1 MTASPLN
8 EPAAPRFGFRRLRRT
23 VLLGTSIALLAAC
36 GESAEEAGPD
46 PIAVTGSSTV
56 FPFAEKVAAD
66 YVAANEGAALPL
78 VESTGTSEGIET
90 FCAGEG
96 PETPDIANAS
106 RRMTITEFNGC
117 NNNGVAEILEIKV
130 GRDGIAFA
138 SSVDDG
144 IDLELTPG
152 IVYRALAAN
161 PFGEEQ
167 ASENWSDVDGSL
179 EDEPIL
185 VYGPPST
192 SGTRDA
198 LLDIVMQPVCR
209 TNAAMAALE
218 ESDPT
223 KFEQNCHAMRRDAA
237 YIDQGEQDDLIVRK
251 VGNNPRAIGVFGYSY
266 LEENT
271 DTVKGLPMNGIAPT
285 AETIADGSYPASR
298 PLYIY
303 VKKAHIGVTP
313 GIEQYLAQWVESWS
327 EGGPLAAI
335 GLVPAT
341 QEVQTTSSDAIAN
354 LTVMTG
360 EDLESQD

>member
-1 MTASPLN
+1 MSGRAL
-8 EPAAPRFGFRRLRRT
+8 
-23 VLLGTSIALLAAC
+23 LLGASLAVLAGC
-36 GESAEEAGPD
+36 GEAAEEAGAD
-46 PIAVTGSSTV
+46 PITIIGSSTV

-66 YVAANEGAALPL
+66 YVAANAGAAVPS
-78 VESTGTSEGIET
+78 VESTGSSEGIET
-90 FCAGEG
+90 FCTGQG
-96 PETPDIANAS
+96 PDTADIVNAS
-106 RRMTITEFNGC
+106 RRMTITEFNRC
-117 NNNGVAEILEIKV
+117 NNNGVSEIIEIKV

-167 ASENWSDVDGSL
+167 ANESWSDVDGSL
-179 EDEPIL
+179 EDAPIL

-198 LLDIVMQPVCR
+198 LLDIVMQPVCK
-209 TNAAMAALE
+209 TNGAMAALE

-223 KFEQNCHAMRRDAA
+223 AFEQNCHAMRSDAS

-251 VGNNPRAIGVFGYSY
+251 IANNPRAIGVFGYSY
-266 LEENT
+266 LEENA
-271 DTVKGLPMNGIAPT
+271 DTVKGLPMNGIEPT

-313 GIEQYLAQWVESWS
+313 GIEEYLSQWAQSWS
-327 EGGPLAAI
+327 AGGPLTAI

-341 QEVQTTSSDAIAN
+341 DEVQATSADAVAN

-360 EDLESQD
+360 EDLE